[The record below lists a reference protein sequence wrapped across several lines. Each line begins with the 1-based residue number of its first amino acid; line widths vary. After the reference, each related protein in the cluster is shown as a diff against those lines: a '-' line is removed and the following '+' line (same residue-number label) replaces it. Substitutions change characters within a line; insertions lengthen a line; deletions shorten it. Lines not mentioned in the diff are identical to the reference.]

1 MQKHTDLRVIRTRQM
16 IKDAFLELMNTIGF
30 SKITV
35 ENLTKKASISRNTFY
50 LHYTDKYDLLD
61 QLEAEMLN
69 GVKDIITEMPIE
81 TIVVTGLN
89 HERIFAVILRAFEY
103 IKEHGTFFTLFMGD
117 NGDPAFLNKL
127 HETIK
132 SVFVNKNMVSFLKIP
147 EQYAIALIIGIQ
159 TSFIKEWINSG
170 MKETPIEI
178 VSIILSTVS
187 DLPHKIFKTND
198 SRMECN

>member
-1 MQKHTDLRVIRTRQM
+1 MQKQTDLRVIRTRQM
-16 IKDAFLELMNTIGF
+16 IKNAFLELMNTIGF

-35 ENLTKKASISRNTFY
+35 ENLTKKALISRNTFY

-69 GVKDIITEMPIE
+69 GIKDIIMEMPIE
-81 TIVVTGLN
+81 TIIVSGLDN
-89 HERIFAVILRAFEY
+89 ERIFAVILRVFEY
-103 IKEHGTFFTLFMGD
+103 IKDHGTFFTLFMGE

-132 SVFVNKNMVSFLKIP
+132 SVFLTKNMVNLLKVP

-159 TSFIKEWINSG
+159 TSFIKEWLNSG
-170 MKETPIEI
+170 MKEAPAEI
-178 VSIILSTVS
+178 VSIILSIVS
-187 DLPHKIFKTND
+187 DLPHKIFKTNK
-198 SRMECN
+198 E